1 MIFLLNRRL
10 LLLSE
15 MTKSVPII
23 GYISF
28 FVVNE
33 QLEGSIL
40 DNDIFGYISLL
51 SNFLSFTG

>member
-1 MIFLLNRRL
+1 
-10 LLLSE
+10 

-28 FVVNE
+28 FVFNE

-40 DNDIFGYISLL
+40 DNDVFVYISLL